1 MKLTVTVPD
10 REIKRIAGGKA
21 KAKATVQPRGK
32 VVATP
37 GNRSGTPAKAAT
49 KAKAK

>member
-1 MKLTVTVPD
+1 MKVSVNIPD
-10 REIKRIAGGKA
+10 REIKRIAAGKKKVTA
-21 KAKATVQPRGK
+21 APRGK

-37 GNRSGTPAKAAT
+37 GNRSGTPAKATA